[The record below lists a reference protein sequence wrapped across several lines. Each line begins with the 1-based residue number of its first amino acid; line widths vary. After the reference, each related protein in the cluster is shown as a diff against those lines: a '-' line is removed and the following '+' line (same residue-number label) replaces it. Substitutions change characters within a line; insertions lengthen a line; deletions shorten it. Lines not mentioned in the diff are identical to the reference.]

1 VHPARLNTSRSK
13 QSPERPLD
21 MSSRRGVLPGS
32 SNLRAISLWRP
43 VYQVACDTQAWR
55 AGARYRPLCG
65 TPATAIMEE
74 SPTAKDV
81 QRTIWKMTTKRQT
94 EFKTLALLGE
104 QLERTSGRLE
114 MTGMIAR
121 YLQALAPSELAPGV
135 HLLIGQVFPSWD
147 ERTLSLSWRA
157 VQTVMSDLTAASQR
171 DWQEAFEKAVDAGE
185 AVRLLLEKRAQP
197 QPRSNPLTI
206 SGVYETLHAIADTR
220 GKGSRQRKEQLLK
233 SMMSQSTPLE
243 AKYLV
248 KNVLGEMRHGVSE
261 GVTLDAVAE
270 ASGAKK
276 QTVRRA
282 NMFLGDLGEVAL
294 LALTEGQ
301 NGLAETRPQLFRPLK
316 PMLAQPAQDLA
327 EAFGYHHGEVALE
340 YKLDG
345 ARVQIHKRGRDVKI
359 FTRNLSQVTSS
370 LPEVAEEARSQT
382 QAEQAILEGEV
393 IAIDAG
399 GRPLPF
405 QHLMRRF
412 RRVHD
417 VAEVARQIPVQLYL
431 FDILYRDGE
440 SLVDCPYDDRWQVLQ
455 QTRGSMV
462 TAARNVPGNLEE
474 AESFAA
480 QAYRDGHEGVMV
492 KHLRSP
498 YTPGVRGKSWF
509 KVKHTLSLD
518 LVIVA
523 ADWGYGRRHGW
534 LSNYHLAV
542 WDEDRNR
549 FLEVGKTFKGLTDEE
564 FQQMTDRLLALEA
577 HRKGG
582 TVFVEPRVVVE
593 VLFNEIQASPQY
605 ESGLALRFARITRL
619 REDKRPEDADT
630 LRTLRSLFD
639 RQFAQKGRLQQIQTD

>member
-1 VHPARLNTSRSK
+1 MVSR
-13 QSPERPLD
+13 
-21 MSSRRGVLPGS
+21 
-32 SNLRAISLWRP
+32 
-43 VYQVACDTQAWR
+43 
-55 AGARYRPLCG
+55 
-65 TPATAIMEE
+65 
-74 SPTAKDV
+74 
-81 QRTIWKMTTKRQT
+81 
-94 EFKTLALLGE
+94 
-104 QLERTSGRLE
+104 
-114 MTGMIAR
+114 
-121 YLQALAPSELAPGV
+121 
-135 HLLIGQVFPSWD
+135 
-147 ERTLSLSWRA
+147 
-157 VQTVMSDLTAASQR
+157 
-171 DWQEAFEKAVDAGE
+171 
-185 AVRLLLEKRAQP
+185 
-197 QPRSNPLTI
+197 
-206 SGVYETLHAIADTR
+206 
-220 GKGSRQRKEQLLK
+220 
-233 SMMSQSTPLE
+233 STPLE

-248 KNVLGEMRHGVSE
+248 KDVLGEMRHGVSE
-261 GVTLDAVAE
+261 GVMLDAIAE

-301 NGLAETRPQLFRPLK
+301 DGMERTHPQLFRPLK
-316 PMLAQPAQDLA
+316 PMLAQPAQDLG
-327 EAFGYHHGEVALE
+327 EAFGYHRGEVALE

-345 ARVQIHKRGRDVKI
+345 ARVQIHKEGSNVRI

-393 IAIDAG
+393 IAIDAT

-417 VAEVARQIPVQLYL
+417 VDEVARQIPVQLYL
-431 FDILYRDGE
+431 FDILYRDGDN
-440 SLVDCPYDDRWQVLQ
+440 LVDCPYGDRWQILE
-455 QTRGSMV
+455 QTRGNMV
-462 TAARNVPGNLEE
+462 TAARTVPRTLQEG
-474 AESFAA
+474 ESFAA

-498 YTPGVRGKSWF
+498 YTPGVRGKSWL

-542 WDEDRNR
+542 LDEERNA
-549 FLEVGKTFKGLTDEE
+549 FLEVGKTFKGLTDAE
-564 FQQMTDRLLALEA
+564 FRQMTDRLLALE
-577 HRKGG
+577 RQRERG

-639 RQFAQKGRLQQIQTD
+639 RQFAQKGRLQ